1 MTANGEVSM
10 MNYGYQD
17 IKRVMAEAS
26 VNFEDADKALKKTHG
41 NIDQAAIIALRKKKG
56 GGRALESALDAF
68 VRLFYYRL
76 RIEKGDRKFIDVALW
91 IVVVI
96 FVSGTMFSYSYYVI
110 SSICAVA
117 VIIILLSGSKLTLE
131 PRPKKETETEVVAV
145 EPMKEDE
152 VLQNYPDEEVAEAQ
166 WLLNKRPRKVLDWK
180 FPAEVMQEVLAEGAM
195 IA

>member
-1 MTANGEVSM
+1 

-26 VNFEDADKALKKTHG
+26 VSFQDADKALKKVRG
-41 NIDQAAIIALRKKKG
+41 NIDEAVIIALRKKKG
-56 GGRALESALDAF
+56 RGGILEGAIDAF

-76 RIEKGDRKFIDVALW
+76 RVEKGDRKFIDVALW

-96 FVSGTMFSYSYYVI
+96 FVIGTMFSYSYYVI

-131 PRPKKETETEVVAV
+131 PRPQKETEAEVMEV

-152 VLQNYPDEEVAEAQ
+152 VLQNYPDEEVAEEDGY
-166 WLLNKRPRKVLDWK
+166 NSI
-180 FPAEVMQEVLAEGAM
+180 EV
-195 IA
+195 